1 MTTEEVKTPSGETPG
16 NPQGETPGNP
26 ESQENSS
33 PSKKALD
40 IQRSLMDIQAER
52 NEKDAQQ
59 RFGYFSVP
67 YPSTIGDQA
76 YSQNQE
82 YHHKIVDRKVITEN
96 RDKKEQSSKQVE
108 YPVCH
113 AYYDAEHNSE
123 CQKQ

>member
-52 NEKDAQQ
+52 NEKDEQQ

-67 YPSTIGDQA
+67 YPASI
-76 YSQNQE
+76 SIN
-82 YHHKIVDRKVITEN
+82 N
-96 RDKKEQSSKQVE
+96 RRSSIFTKSRIS
-108 YPVCH
+108 P
-113 AYYDAEHNSE
+113 
-123 CQKQ
+123 